1 MNAPVTKG
9 WCPTLL
15 TPMESGDGYLVRVK
29 PSAAQ
34 ISADAAAA
42 IAASAARFGNGIIDI
57 TNRGNL
63 QIRGLTPETA
73 EAFAGDILR
82 LGLANADPR
91 AEAVRNV
98 LVDPLGADD
107 PGAHFDSHDLAQRL
121 AAMLESRT
129 AFHGL
134 PDKFGLLVDAGGA
147 IQLQGLVADIMV
159 RHAGTGLRIDFAGGN
174 AGLKLGPDAV
184 IDAVGDTAI
193 DAAIDAVD
201 RLIAAFLRWQNSRAA
216 RRRMRDMVA
225 AMGAD
230 DVFREA
236 GLSGD
241 PAAPT
246 ETPIGQTRAPVGF
259 SPVAR
264 GGPGAF
270 GLGAPFGRLDAG
282 ILKAAADLAG
292 RYGDGT
298 LRVTPWKSFLLWD
311 VKPGDADEILRVAGR
326 AGLVVD
332 ADDPRRRIVT
342 CAGQPRCPSAHVD
355 TQADAAFLAARLPGE
370 GLVHLSGC
378 AKGCAHPGAA
388 ALTLVAAGQGY
399 GVVRDGCAAD
409 APEIDGVALGDL
421 PALLS
426 RFMPGQKATA

>member
-34 ISADAAAA
+34 ISAGDAAA

-63 QIRGLTPETA
+63 QIRGLTPETV
-73 EAFAGDILR
+73 EAFAADILR

-91 AEAVRNV
+91 AEAVRNI
-98 LVDPLGADD
+98 LVDPLGPDD
-107 PGAHFDSHDLAQRL
+107 PGSQFDSHDLARRL

-129 AFHGL
+129 AFHEL

-147 IQLQGLVADIMV
+147 FQLQGLVADIMV
-159 RHAGTGLRIDFAGGN
+159 RHAGTGLRIDLAGGS
-174 AGLKLGPDAV
+174 AGLKLGH
-184 IDAVGDTAI
+184 

-201 RLIAAFLRWQNSRAA
+201 RLMAAFLRWQNSQPD
-216 RRRMRDMVA
+216 RRRMRHMVA
-225 AMGAD
+225 AMGAGG
-230 DVFREA
+230 VFRQA

-270 GLGAPFGRLDAG
+270 GLGAPFGRLDAE
-282 ILKAAADLAG
+282 ILKAAADLAS

-298 LRVTPWKSFLLWD
+298 LRVTPWKSLLLWD
-311 VKPGDADEILRVAGR
+311 VKPGDADEILGEAGR

-332 ADDPRRRIVT
+332 AHDPRRRIVT
-342 CAGQPRCPSAHVD
+342 CAGRPRCPSAHVD

-388 ALTLVAAGQGY
+388 ALTLVAARQGY

-426 RFMPGQKATA
+426 RFMPDQKATA